1 MENEVREVRTDEQD
15 PGGGNRFAQRVC
27 RLLSSR
33 YMPVW
38 VTLVA
43 IALTLPSLR
52 AGLFLDDYHAK
63 LLMSGSD
70 SPVRLLEHPLD
81 MFVFFTGGAEQTLEL
96 RDFGFVPWWTHEG
109 IRGGF
114 CRPLAS
120 ATHCLDYMLWPDSP
134 ALMHA
139 QSLLW
144 YGALVAAVAILY
156 RRFINAMWVAGLAA
170 IMFAIDDAHGM
181 PAGFICNR
189 NALMATFFGVMAI
202 MAHHRWR
209 SSSWRAGAVV
219 SMLFLAAS
227 LLSAEAGISTCA
239 YLAAYALF
247 MDRAK
252 SPRRF
257 ASLIPYAVVVVV
269 WRILW
274 SHLGYGLANA
284 GGYVDPLSDPVRYI
298 AAVRDRAPFLLLGQ
312 LAVPPAATW
321 LFLDPAGLRLLWR
334 TASMFI
340 VASVI
345 LLVPL
350 VRGSRTARFWLVG
363 MLLSVLPICAAWPDD
378 RLLTFVG
385 IGAMPLVAQFFALVF
400 AKAEPKL
407 IFWRILAL
415 LLAVILVLSHLV
427 IAPAALAV
435 RSAYPVGPKQL
446 LDKLL
451 INRPFDTA
459 VEVQDVVFVNPPVSF
474 FIHASSL
481 TWAGEN
487 WPVPRRLR
495 VLTSS
500 LFKPVSV
507 HRPDTNTLVVRPSVG
522 YYAWVLDG
530 LWRTKR
536 HPLRLGDS
544 VELTGMTVEVTELTA
559 DGRPAEAKF
568 TFSVPLED
576 PSLRLLQYRKG
587 SYVPFHPPAVGQSVE
602 LPGENPFRNFEA
614 VRWLTRPNANAL
626 RTD

>member
-1 MENEVREVRTDEQD
+1 
-15 PGGGNRFAQRVC
+15 
-27 RLLSSR
+27 
-33 YMPVW
+33 VW

-43 IALTLPSLR
+43 VALTLPSLR

-63 LLMSGSD
+63 LLMSDSD

-81 MFVFFTGGAEQTLEL
+81 MFAFFTGGAERILEL
-96 RDFGFVPWWTHEG
+96 RDLGFVPWWTHEG

-120 ATHCLDYMLWPDSP
+120 ATHWLDYVLWPDSP

-170 IMFAIDDAHGM
+170 LMFAIDDAHGM

-209 SSSWRAGAVV
+209 SSDWRAGAVL
-219 SMLFLAAS
+219 SMLFLSAS
-227 LLSAEAGISTCA
+227 LLSAEAGISTCG
-239 YLAAYALF
+239 YLAAYALL
-247 MDRAK
+247 MERAK
-252 SPRRF
+252 WSRRF

-269 WRILW
+269 WRISW
-274 SHLGYGLANA
+274 SHLGYGLANV
-284 GGYVDPLSDPVRYI
+284 GGYIDPLSEPVRYM
-298 AAVRDRAPFLLLGQ
+298 AAVSDRAPFLLLGQ

-321 LFLDPAGLRLLWR
+321 LFLEPTGLRLLWR
-334 TASMFI
+334 MACMFI
-340 VASVI
+340 VVAAI
-345 LLVPL
+345 LIIPL
-350 VRGSRTARFWLVG
+350 LHRNRTARFWLVA

-385 IGAMPLVAQFFALVF
+385 IGAMALAAQFFALLF
-400 AKAEPKL
+400 GKAKPRL
-407 IFWRILAL
+407 ILWRIPAL
-415 LLAVILVLSHLV
+415 LLAVIFVLSHLV
-427 IAPAALAV
+427 IAPVALVV

-446 LDKLL
+446 VDKLL
-451 INRPFDTA
+451 INRPFDTD
-459 VEVQDVVFVNPPVSF
+459 VEDQDVVFVNPPVSF
-474 FIHASSL
+474 FIHASAL

-500 LFKPVSV
+500 LFQPVSV

-536 HPLRLGDS
+536 HPLRVGDK

-559 DGRPAEAKF
+559 DGRPAEAAF
-568 TFSVPLED
+568 RFSLPTED
-576 PSLRLLQYRKG
+576 ESLRWLQYKDG
-587 SYVPFHPPAVGQSVE
+587 KYVPFDLPAVGQSTT
-602 LPGENPFRNFEA
+602 LPGQDMWQSLFA
-614 VRWLTRPNANAL
+614 K
-626 RTD
+626 